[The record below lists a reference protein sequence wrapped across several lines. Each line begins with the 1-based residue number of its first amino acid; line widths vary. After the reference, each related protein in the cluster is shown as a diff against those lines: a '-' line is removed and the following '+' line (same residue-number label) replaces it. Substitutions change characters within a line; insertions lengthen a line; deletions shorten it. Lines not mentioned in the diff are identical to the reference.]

1 MERLTR
7 PNLNVDQDTD
17 RFLHAAIGG
26 KEIDWK
32 QRRDSTLNVLIN
44 GPTSNGFGKD
54 IFRKMARDL
63 YGRLKAYEDTGLEPE
78 AVETVKLALAAKHM
92 VDLETLNNTPI
103 SRLVE
108 LAEADKDGRVVVL
121 PCKVGETVYFV
132 NAEQILEFTVVR
144 YAMDETGISWVD
156 SEHVDKIGNTNERTF
171 SPDRFGKNTFLTR
184 EEAERAMQ
192 EREGKKDG

>member
-17 RFLHAAIGG
+17 RFLHAVIGG

-32 QRRDSTLNVLIN
+32 QSRDSTLNVLIN

-108 LAEADKDGRVVVL
+108 LVEADKDGRVVVL
-121 PCKVGETVYFV
+121 PCKVGDTVYSIFG
-132 NAEQILEFTVVR
+132 AEVIEKTVGSVIINGYTNPR
-144 YAMDETGISWVD
+144 IWVELDCSFLSSVTTRWDLGI
-156 SEHVDKIGNTNERTF
+156 
-171 SPDRFGKNTFLTR
+171 GKDFFLTR
-184 EEAERAMQ
+184 EEAEKALQ
-192 EREGKKDG
+192 EMEGRS

>member
-32 QRRDSTLNVLIN
+32 QSRDSTLNVLIN

-78 AVETVKLALAAKHM
+78 AVETVKLALAAKHL

-108 LAEADKDGRVVVL
+108 LVEADKDGRVLIL
-121 PCKVGETVYFV
+121 PCKLGTKVYRIRYKIADYPDEPDLEIADTWFTPEYREDIGKTV
-132 NAEQILEFTVVR
+132 
-144 YAMDETGISWVD
+144 
-156 SEHVDKIGNTNERTF
+156 
-171 SPDRFGKNTFLTR
+171 FLTR
-184 EEAERAMQ
+184 EEAEKALAEM
-192 EREGKKDG
+192 ESKA

>member
-1 MERLTR
+1 MERLTS
-7 PNLNVDQDTD
+7 PNINVDPDTD

-32 QRRDSTLNVLIN
+32 QSRDSTLNVMIN

-63 YGRLKAYEDTGLEPE
+63 YGRLKAYEDTGIEPE

-108 LAEADKDGRVVVL
+108 LAEADKDGRVSVL
-121 PCKVGETVYFV
+121 PCKPGADMINKILPGSTYLMERVHFAVAYV
-132 NAEQILEFTVVR
+132 N
-144 YAMDETGISWVD
+144 
-156 SEHVDKIGNTNERTF
+156 KGNIYLMTQRAFEE
-171 SPDRFGKNTFLTR
+171 GVKNGTIVSAAT
-184 EEAERAMQ
+184 ERAM
-192 EREGKKDG
+192 EGRKDG